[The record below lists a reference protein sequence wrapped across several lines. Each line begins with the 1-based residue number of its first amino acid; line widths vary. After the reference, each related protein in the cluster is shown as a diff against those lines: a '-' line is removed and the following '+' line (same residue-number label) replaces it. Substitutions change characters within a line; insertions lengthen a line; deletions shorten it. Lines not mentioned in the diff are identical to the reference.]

1 MNRFVLVAFSALLTA
16 APAAAQ
22 TWQIDPAHTRASF
35 SVRHLGIST
44 VRGDFNGV
52 SGSAEYDGRD
62 VTKAKINATID
73 VKSLTTRVQQR
84 DDHLKTADFFDVAK
98 YPTMTFVSTSI
109 TTAGS
114 GKYKMAGSLT
124 LRGVTKEV
132 TFDLSAPSPVIKD
145 PLNGASR
152 VGAAAT
158 TTINRKDFGLPYN
171 DKLPDGTP
179 AVGDSVD
186 VTIDIELLQP
196 SPASA
201 GPGRK

>member
-196 SPASA
+196 PPASA